1 MTDEYS
7 TDADGWKIPL
17 VHIGNDIRQQKI
29 GPNIEIQFDNNPKY
43 VVLFCQ
49 RSESVLEAV

>member
-1 MTDEYS
+1 MLTVEK
-7 TDADGWKIPL
+7 TPL
-17 VHIGNDIRQQKI
+17 DHIGNDIRQQKI
-29 GPNIEIQFDNNPKY
+29 GPNIEIQFDNNPKH

>member
-1 MTDEYS
+1 MLTVEK
-7 TDADGWKIPL
+7 TPL
-17 VHIGNDIRQQKI
+17 DHIGNDIRQQKI